1 MNAYAKLH
9 AANNLTVEIERARSA
24 ATVDRAMY
32 LLNAGRM
39 IADQIEGEKL
49 EGATI
54 AAILDTVTEELGEVL
69 KVLRNGA
76 TAA

>member
-9 AANNLTVEIERARSA
+9 AANNLTLEIERARSA

-32 LLNAGRM
+32 LLSGARL
-39 IADQIEGEKL
+39 IADQIEDEKL
-49 EGATI
+49 EGASI
-54 AAILDTVTEELGEVL
+54 VAILDIVIEELSAPL

-76 TAA
+76 PA